1 MKRLH
6 VHVAVD
12 DLAASIKFY
21 STMFAAEPTVTK
33 DDYAKWM
40 LDDPRVNFAI
50 SARGAPAGLNHLGV
64 QVENADE
71 LAEMNTRLQKLDGE
85 VVEEMGTA
93 CCYAKSDKYWA
104 TDPTGI
110 DHTASGNAC
119 TGSSPGNSST
129 GWASIH
135 QPPARR
141 GDSATSAKRGGCPGK
156 AQARRR
162 RRTASAP
169 ASSNH
174 SAKRVP
180 SASRAASGNPG
191 RRRPPTPSQRPNARL
206 APRMRPSAPDQ
217 AIGVASA
224 SRGSVSTIAPI

>member
-21 STMFAAEPTVTK
+21 SAMFAAEPTVTK

-64 QVENADE
+64 QVGSAEE
-71 LAEMNTRLQKLDGE
+71 LAEMNARLQKLEGE

-93 CCYAKSDKYWA
+93 CCYAKSDKYWV

-110 DHTASGNAC
+110 AWETYHTLDSVPVFGGQQASGCCVPEPTVAKVSGC
-119 TGSSPGNSST
+119 IPVK
-129 GWASIH
+129 AK
-135 QPPARR
+135 PA
-141 GDSATSAKRGGCPGK
+141 AGCC
-156 AQARRR
+156 
-162 RRTASAP
+162 
-169 ASSNH
+169 
-174 SAKRVP
+174 
-180 SASRAASGNPG
+180 
-191 RRRPPTPSQRPNARL
+191 
-206 APRMRPSAPDQ
+206 
-217 AIGVASA
+217 
-224 SRGSVSTIAPI
+224 